1 MCGRFAQR
9 KPSHELLNVARVIVP
24 FTPNVPPNY
33 NVAPTDPAIV
43 IKADPRTGQREGE
56 VMKWGLIPAWS
67 KTGKMDRPTF
77 NAKSETAASSATFRN
92 AFKSR
97 RCLVPVDAFYEWKKL
112 DAKTK
117 QPYAIGRADGQ
128 PLTLAGL
135 WDGWKMP
142 DGKWLHTFTILTTTP
157 NSVMAEIHDRM
168 PVILEEKDYAVWLG
182 EADGDPAALL
192 KPCPAEWLKVWKV
205 SARVGSVK
213 NNDLNLLDEIS

>member
-9 KPSHELLNVARVIVP
+9 KPSHELLNVAKVMVP
-24 FTPNVPPNY
+24 FAPNVPPNY

-43 IKADPRTGQREGE
+43 ITVNPATRQREGE
-56 VMKWGLIPAWS
+56 VMRWGLVPSWS
-67 KTGKMDRPTF
+67 KSGKMDF
-77 NAKSETAASSATFRN
+77 KSINAKCETAATSATFRN

-97 RCLVPVDAFYEWKKL
+97 RLLVPVDAYYEWKKL

-117 QPYAIGRADGQ
+117 QPYAIGRADGR

-135 WDGWKMP
+135 WEGWKNAE
-142 DGKWLHTFTILTTTP
+142 GKWLHTFTILTTTP

-182 EADGDPAALL
+182 EAEGDPAALL

-205 SARVGSVK
+205 SARVGNVR
-213 NNDLNLLDEIS
+213 NNDEALLDPVG

>member
-1 MCGRFAQR
+1 MCGRFAQ
-9 KPSHELLNVARVIVP
+9 KLPSHMLLDMYKIIP
-24 FTPNVPPNY
+24 FETNVPPNY
-33 NVAPTDPAIV
+33 NVAPTDPAMV
-43 IKADPRTGQREGE
+43 VRVNPDKQRMAEM
-56 VMKWGLIPAWS
+56 MKWGLVPSWS

-77 NAKSETAASSATFRN
+77 NAKCETAASIATFRN

-97 RCLVPVDAFYEWKKL
+97 RCLVPADAYYEWKKL

-157 NSVMAEIHDRM
+157 NSMMAEIHDRM
-168 PVILEEKDYAVWLG
+168 PVVLEEKDYAVWLG
-182 EADGDPAALL
+182 EAEGDPAVLL

-213 NNDLNLLDEIS
+213 NNDLNLLEEIS